1 MKVNYFKVFF
11 EDFLTK
17 HLKSLTDGN
26 LNSVKKIKEFVKSEI
41 KKIQVEKMAS

>member
-17 HLKSLTDGN
+17 YLKSLTDGN
-26 LNSVKKIKEFVKSEI
+26 ANLVKKIEEFVKLKL
-41 KKIQVEKMAS
+41 KKFR